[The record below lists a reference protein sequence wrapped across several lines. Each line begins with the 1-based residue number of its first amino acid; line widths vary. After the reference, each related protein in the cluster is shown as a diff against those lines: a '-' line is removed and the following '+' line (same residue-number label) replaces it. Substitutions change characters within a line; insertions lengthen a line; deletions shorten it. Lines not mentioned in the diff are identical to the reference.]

1 MVDLVEI
8 TCIGINEVQVVDR
21 KTNSF
26 GLTYIICKVLKPTFE
41 DRPFMTI
48 CEDVM
53 ENGKITRYSGHYDMS
68 LRDAVE
74 NFYRRLGYRDTKG
87 RMNYTRDASRDD
99 T

>member
-1 MVDLVEI
+1 
-8 TCIGINEVQVVDR
+8 
-21 KTNSF
+21 
-26 GLTYIICKVLKPTFE
+26 
-41 DRPFMTI
+41 
-48 CEDVM
+48 M

-87 RMNYTRDASRDD
+87 RMSYTRDASRDD